1 MTATAPQ
8 PKGVSS
14 AAHRTACARTSE
26 TIPSK
31 RNVKVYTDLNVCLEQ
46 VRCEIKTT
54 YVVAIGGCRGT
65 VVSGVDAST
74 EEIPAWRDPVR
85 GLQ

>member
-1 MTATAPQ
+1 
-8 PKGVSS
+8 
-14 AAHRTACARTSE
+14 
-26 TIPSK
+26 
-31 RNVKVYTDLNVCLEQ
+31 LEQ